1 MGSGLSQEE
10 PVEEEIVSEAHAAA
24 LYIHGFVPHS
34 KFDEFEEVDV
44 LVASFIKRAKAR
56 LPSGVTVTASAIL
69 ATGR

>member
-10 PVEEEIVSEAHAAA
+10 PVEEEIVSEAHAA
-24 LYIHGFVPHS
+24 LSIHGFVPHS